1 MRTARNRG
9 LRLWKKIFYCGL
21 LMWGVSVF
29 AQNQSTTKLS
39 QDAINKRIDEIMEV
53 ALNRGTVRFP
63 DGTVAVPMKALTTVE
78 ESKEIRN
85 FGERAIAPLSTY
97 LDSSS
102 RRAQLLAT
110 GIFGE
115 IGGKMALKPL
125 LYAVENCS
133 APLARSSAL
142 ANLALQNWNDVAAVI
157 GRVAAFDTDDSV
169 RKEAREIIARHQ
181 AN

>member
-1 MRTARNRG
+1 MRTARNHG

-39 QDAINKRIDEIMEV
+39 QDAINKRIDEIMEA
-53 ALNRGTVRFP
+53 ALNRGAVTFP
-63 DGTVAVPMKALTTVE
+63 DGNVAVPMKALMTGE

-125 LYAVENCS
+125 LYAVESCTS
-133 APLARSSAL
+133 SSARSTAL
-142 ANLALQNWNDVAAVI
+142 ASLALQDWNDVAAVI
-157 GRVAAFDTDDSV
+157 GRVEAFDADDSI
-169 RKEAREIIARHQ
+169 RKQAREIIARHQ